1 MEVLEMY
8 KMSDEFFQSLG
19 MWKMTQ
25 KFWDNSVIEKK
36 EGVEMVCHASAWD
49 FMDGPGISDDGST
62 SDYRIKQC
70 TSKDSDY
77 FLYFNIF
84 WFQNNHAKKTH
95 ANFVTLHHEMGHIVY
110 FQQYAHQPI
119 IFRSGA
125 NPGFHEAVGDTI
137 ALAVNTPEHLKAR
150 IYLA

>member
-25 KFWDNSVIEKK
+25 NFWDNSVIEKK

-77 FLYFNIF
+77 FLCFNIF
-84 WFQNNHAKKTH
+84 
-95 ANFVTLHHEMGHIVY
+95 
-110 FQQYAHQPI
+110 
-119 IFRSGA
+119 
-125 NPGFHEAVGDTI
+125 
-137 ALAVNTPEHLKAR
+137 
-150 IYLA
+150 

>member
-1 MEVLEMY
+1 MY

-77 FLYFNIF
+77 FWCFNIF
-84 WFQNNHAKKTH
+84 DFKIITQKRRTRILSPSITKWGILSTFNSTLISPLFSALVQIQVSTKLL
-95 ANFVTLHHEMGHIVY
+95 VTL
-110 FQQYAHQPI
+110 
-119 IFRSGA
+119 
-125 NPGFHEAVGDTI
+125 
-137 ALAVNTPEHLKAR
+137 LL
-150 IYLA
+150 